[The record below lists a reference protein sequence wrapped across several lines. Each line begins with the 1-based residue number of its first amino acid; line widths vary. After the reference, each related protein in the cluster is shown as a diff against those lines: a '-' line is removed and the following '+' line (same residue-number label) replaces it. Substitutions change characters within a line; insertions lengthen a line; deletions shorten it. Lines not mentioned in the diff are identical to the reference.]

1 MSRIISWMASVSVW
15 TFSNFIPRL
24 KHRIS
29 QKLVWTR
36 AVTLLNNFI
45 LFVLLTNMV
54 FWLNERDKHSLL
66 QRALNRSQDSEL
78 FCSTVQ
84 RPNPRQEVKRSLNSQ
99 DLAFFNA
106 ASIRKSKCAAIQACA
121 TFCSHFSL
129 KESNSSRFGTGMVSP
144 ALPVIVQRKPP
155 RDTFPLL
162 PLPHLVIFSG
172 LFSIHS
178 CSQCRNSP
186 GHYSCL

>member
-24 KHRIS
+24 KHTIS

-45 LFVLLTNMV
+45 LFVMLTKMV
-54 FWLNERDKHSLL
+54 FWLNERDEHSLL
-66 QRALNRSQDSEL
+66 QRALNSSQYSEL
-78 FCSTVQ
+78 FCSPVQ
-84 RPNPRQEVKRSLNSQ
+84 HPNPRQEVKRSLNSQ
-99 DLAFFNA
+99 DLAF
-106 ASIRKSKCAAIQACA
+106 
-121 TFCSHFSL
+121 L
-129 KESNSSRFGTGMVSP
+129 M
-144 ALPVIVQRKPP
+144 L
-155 RDTFPLL
+155 FPLGRTNVQL
-162 PLPHLVIFSG
+162 FRHVQHSVFILVSRKVTWKPAIDTSCPPASTPPGYFSG

-186 GHYSCL
+186 AHYSCS